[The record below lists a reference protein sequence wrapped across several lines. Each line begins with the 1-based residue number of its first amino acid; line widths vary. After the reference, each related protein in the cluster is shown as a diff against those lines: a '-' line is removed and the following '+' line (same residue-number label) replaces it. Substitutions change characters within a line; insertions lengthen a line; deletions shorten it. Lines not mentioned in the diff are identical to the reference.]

1 MGSLYHLR
9 QRLSDAEIVR
19 RYRDEGE
26 SRGMIGLRARLPDT
40 QIVTILTRH
49 GVRLRGP
56 GEALRL
62 VLAQK
67 KARAG

>member
-9 QRLSDAEIVR
+9 QRLSEAEIVQ
-19 RYRDEGE
+19 RYRDGE

-56 GEALRL
+56 SEALRL
-62 VLAQK
+62 AMAQR